1 MNGPPPLRYKPR
13 KDRTATWIAL
23 GVTALIFAV
32 FIGWIANSL
41 NRERLAVAENPKT
54 KTEESTAE
62 NAERASK
69 VPDVNEENN
78 ETKPSSENPNPETRS
93 NIQKRPLS
101 NGENDGNVTGSNAN
115 VRKKR
120 ATPLKL
126 SDLPSYK
133 KKPEPKR
140 FSSGNGERK
149 RTNVSD
155 GKKEAEPKKKP
166 EPQSDVGKKVVRG
179 FDNQNVLPQSGS
191 EIKLYQEL
199 IVDRNPTFSMAGLK
213 EFKQEFKFR
222 AVSEI
227 LVKPSDKDGFRKVIQ
242 KIVDA
247 KLLSA
252 DSISKKSLEESVKKL
267 PGKTF
272 TYTLDRRQ
280 KLFDFKGE
288 VDKPKTL
295 DIKDLTSISGFT
307 GEGMM
312 MSSVMDLDGWREMA
326 QLTFLLPEDK
336 KKKWTDQMGHDWGD
350 LGKWTGETRFEKK
363 SKSNGLQ
370 RIDYA
375 HYMTYVPNF
384 GKTKLPFKIDSM
396 KFNSSE
402 AGGRLFFDEKNKRI
416 QSLTERFNVTGELST
431 SLLGSSI
438 NMTMSETQ
446 TFKLSLHEQNPQ

>member
-32 FIGWIANSL
+32 FIGWIATSL
-41 NRERLAVAENPKT
+41 NRERSAAAENFES
-54 KTEESTAE
+54 KTEKFTAE
-62 NAERASK
+62 NAERAPK

-78 ETKPSSENPNPETRS
+78 ETKPSSETPNPETRS
-93 NIQKRPLS
+93 NIQKKPLL

-115 VRKKR
+115 TRKKR
-120 ATPLKL
+120 STPLKL

-140 FSSGNGERK
+140 FSGNGESK
-149 RTNVSD
+149 KKNVSD
-155 GKKEAEPKKKP
+155 GKTEAEPKKKP
-166 EPQSDVGKKVVRG
+166 EPQSDVGKTVVRG
-179 FDNQNVLPQSGS
+179 FGNQNVLPQSGS

-227 LVKPSDKDGFRKVIQ
+227 LVKPAGKDGFRKVIQ

-267 PGKTF
+267 PGKIF

-350 LGKWTGETRFEKK
+350 LGKWNGETRFEKK
-363 SKSNGLQ
+363 SKANGLQ

-384 GKTKLPFKIDSM
+384 GKSKLPFKIDSM
-396 KFNSSE
+396 KFSSSE

-438 NMTMSETQ
+438 KMTMSETQ